1 MMNFLGFKKYLNLVL
16 VLCVVLLTSYFL
28 TKIWSKNSQIKEL
41 KNELTDAKFELL
53 KCDKSLERQNEAI
66 KKLEIKGEVKEP
78 LEVQKIR
85 KVFIKDRSCEGELN
99 AYKKLFDT
107 AN

>member
-1 MMNFLGFKKYLNLVL
+1 MSFLGFLKPLNLAL
-16 VLCVVLLTSYFL
+16 VLAVFLLSAYFL
-28 TKIWSKNSQIKEL
+28 NKIYLKNSEIKEL
-41 KNELTDAKFELL
+41 KNSLLEAKFELF